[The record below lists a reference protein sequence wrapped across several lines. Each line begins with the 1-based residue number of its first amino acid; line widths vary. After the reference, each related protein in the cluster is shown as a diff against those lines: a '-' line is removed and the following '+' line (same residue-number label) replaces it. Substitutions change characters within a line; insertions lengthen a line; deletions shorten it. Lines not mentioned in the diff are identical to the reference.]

1 MIKVLLALDDVGTR
15 AFYAANLQTAGFRV
29 VVTGSRDAVA
39 AARRVGPQV
48 IVVDASRPGAD
59 RQCAALK
66 AQSDL
71 PGVPVIALAG
81 QKASRRLEQACDLIL
96 PVESLPDVLVDA
108 IDRLVLNTRR

>member
-29 VVTGSRDAVA
+29 VATGTRDAVP

-48 IVVDASRPGAD
+48 IVLDASRAGAE
-59 RQCAALK
+59 RRCEALK
-66 AQSDL
+66 AQADL
-71 PGVPVIALAG
+71 PGVPVIALAD
-81 QKASRRLEQACDLIL
+81 QRETRKLEHACDLVL
-96 PVESLPDVLVDA
+96 PLECLPDVLVDA